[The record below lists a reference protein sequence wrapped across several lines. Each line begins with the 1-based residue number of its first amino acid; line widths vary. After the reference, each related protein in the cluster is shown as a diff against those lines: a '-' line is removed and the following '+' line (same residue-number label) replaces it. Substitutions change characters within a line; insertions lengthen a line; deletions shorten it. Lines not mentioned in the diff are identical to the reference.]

1 MAGGAIPRGQEGEE
15 SRQKD
20 QVAKMVG
27 LHGFLFH
34 KHFTTCIRSIFHSI
48 LCFCVSASVR
58 LSVSLSEHRHTFS
71 IKYLETKSQSTWR
84 V

>member
-1 MAGGAIPRGQEGEE
+1 VAGGAIPRGQEGEE

-58 LSVSLSEHRHTFS
+58 VSTGARRVQEPG
-71 IKYLETKSQSTWR
+71 TWNYR
-84 V
+84 W